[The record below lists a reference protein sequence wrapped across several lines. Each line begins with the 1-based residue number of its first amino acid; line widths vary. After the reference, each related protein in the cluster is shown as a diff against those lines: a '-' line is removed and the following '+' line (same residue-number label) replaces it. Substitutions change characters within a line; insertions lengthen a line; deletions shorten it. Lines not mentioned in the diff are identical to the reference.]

1 MSLPSYSDSV
11 SGTPEQGLLAVDI
24 DVGGTDPLDYVSF
37 ADIQNSDCYG
47 QWSTASWDRPPC
59 RSHRIGLC
67 AAYSSTSSDASLEAN
82 EWLPLWVDT
91 LSCGDVSGLDT
102 LPTSV
107 SAIDQVSPFAWLG
120 GWTASANLDDLS
132 QLPFL
137 DEPPLESA
145 DARPIALQAPTT
157 SHPKSGA
164 VFGVTTPEDATSLSP
179 SPPRKKIFTCPY
191 GQCRRVCRTA
201 QALAY
206 AQCPIDQ
213 SPYTSALTLCTQPA

>member
-24 DVGGTDPLDYVSF
+24 DVGGTDPLEYVSF
-37 ADIQNSDCYG
+37 ADFQDSDSYG

-59 RSHRIGLC
+59 RPHRIGLC
-67 AAYSSTSSDASLEAN
+67 AAYSSASSDASLEGS
-82 EWLPLWVDT
+82 EWLPLWVDM
-91 LSCGDVSGLDT
+91 LSCGEVSGLDT
-102 LPTSV
+102 QPTSV

-120 GWTASANLDDLS
+120 GWTASANLDNLS

-137 DEPPLESA
+137 DESPPEPA
-145 DARPIALQAPTT
+145 DTRPIALQAPTT

-164 VFGVTTPEDATSLSP
+164 EFCVATSEDTTS
-179 SPPRKKIFTCPY
+179 SSSSAPRKKIFTCPY

-206 AQCPIDQ
+206 ALCPIN
-213 SPYTSALTLCTQPA
+213 